1 MGKKMKRKILGIAP
15 YEELNHSMHVI
26 GEQYPEVETTIYTAD
41 LVEGQNL
48 AAKLYTNGYDAII
61 SRGGTAKLIRKVVS
75 LPVIDVSLSIYDVLS
90 SIRLAENYTQNF
102 AIVGYPSITE
112 KAHLLCD
119 LLGYKIEIH
128 TIDETIDAHE
138 ILDTLAEKNYE
149 LILCDAITNRIAL
162 LKSLNT
168 ILITSG
174 LESIKSAYEDALSII
189 DHVQQVKQKKEIL
202 EKGILSQQQDL
213 LLYDDSYT
221 VEFSTLEPDFTEEIM
236 NVLQTKPE
244 KTDIQYYSQTKNR
257 YISLSIHAYPVEQ
270 QRYYSCTIQE
280 NSAPPVVTKLD
291 VTYQRKSEVADS
303 FSKKLLFSQFIP
315 ESIKHE
321 AEKYGAYYS
330 SYLIFGESG
339 TAKKNIAYQLYLD
352 QTKNTNYLISINC
365 KLITD
370 KLWKFLVNATNGPF
384 VDVHNTILFE
394 NVEQLSAAAIERI
407 VSLIKTTN
415 VRSHNQLIFTYDNN
429 KAADQTT
436 FTRLASQLNC
446 AKIYAPAIR
455 ERKNELSIITTL
467 LLNKMNIACSKEI
480 MGFEPKAFE
489 SFLAFDWPGN
499 FDQLQYCIK
508 ELVVNASTHY
518 ISEHQVT
525 ELLNR
530 ERLIQ
535 NFTHLKDHF
544 TAKNPLHHP
553 TLFDYTKEIILNVLE
568 QNEGNQTKTA
578 NQLGI
583 SRTTLWRY
591 LKEEQ

>member
-1 MGKKMKRKILGIAP
+1 MKRKILGIAP
-15 YEELNHSMHVI
+15 YEELNHSMHI
-26 GEQYPEVETTIYTAD
+26 ISEQYPEVETTIYTAD
-41 LVEGQNL
+41 LVEGQHL
-48 AAKLYTNGYDAII
+48 AAELYTDGYDAII
-61 SRGGTAKLIRKVVS
+61 SRGGTAKLIRQVVS

-90 SIRLAENYTQNF
+90 SIRLAENYTNNF

-128 TIDETIDAHE
+128 TIDETIDANE
-138 ILDTLAEKNYE
+138 ILETLAEKNYE
-149 LILCDAITNRIAL
+149 LILCDVITNRIAL

-174 LESIKSAYEDALSII
+174 LESIKSAYKDALSII
-189 DHVQQVKQKKEIL
+189 DHVQQIKHKKEIL
-202 EKGILSQQQDL
+202 EKGILSQQLDL
-213 LLYDDSYT
+213 LLYDDKYAI
-221 VEFSTLEPDFTEEIM
+221 EFSTLTPDFAEEIIKII
-236 NVLQTKPE
+236 QTKPE
-244 KTDIQYYSQTKNR
+244 KKEIHHYSQTQNK
-257 YISLSIHAYPVEQ
+257 YVSLLVKPYTVDQKHYH
-270 QRYYSCTIQE
+270 SCTIQE
-280 NSAPPVVTKLD
+280 NSTPPITNKLD
-291 VTYQRKSEVADS
+291 ITYQKKTEVTDS

-315 ESIKHE
+315 ERV
-321 AEKYGAYYS
+321 KYEVKKYEAYYS
-330 SYLIFGESG
+330 SYLVFGESG
-339 TAKKNIAYQLYLD
+339 TAKKNIAYQIYLN

-370 KLWKFLVNATNGPF
+370 KLWKFLINATNGPF
-384 VDVHNTILFE
+384 VDVHNTIFFE
-394 NVEQLSAAAIERI
+394 NVEQLNATAIERL
-407 VSLIKTTN
+407 VTLIKTTN
-415 VRSHNQLIFTYDNN
+415 VLNHNQLIFTYDSN
-429 KAADQTT
+429 KATDQTI
-436 FTRLASQLNC
+436 FNRLVSQLNC

-455 ERKNELSIITTL
+455 ERRNELSIITTL
-467 LLNKMNIACSKEI
+467 LLNKMNIECTKEI
-480 MGFEPKAFE
+480 MGFEPKALE

-525 ELLNR
+525 ELLNK

-544 TAKNPLHHP
+544 TVKNPLHHP
-553 TLFDYTKEIILNVLE
+553 TLFDYTKEIILSVLE

-591 LKEEQ
+591 LKEES